1 MREVSIA
8 IASLAVILPVL
19 AGLFGIWSLFRPP
32 VRDRTDRIGGI
43 GCSATVAVATS
54 AVIGFFGHQLGA
66 GMIVGYTKSLLD
78 DLLLFAPIGG
88 LFGLAALGGYAF
100 FARRID
106 GATAFAGVII
116 GPLVLIIVPLGIAST
131 VGRAAG
137 Y

>member
-1 MREVSIA
+1 PLATRHNLGSMREVSIA

-43 GCSATVAVATS
+43 GCSAAVAVAT
-54 AVIGFFGHQLGA
+54 AGIIGYFGHQLGA

-100 FARRID
+100 FARRI
-106 GATAFAGVII
+106 
-116 GPLVLIIVPLGIAST
+116 
-131 VGRAAG
+131 
-137 Y
+137 